1 MLGKKYE
8 NDYENYE
15 TYELRCYVGQM
26 LLESTPVKV
35 FVLL

>member
-8 NDYENYE
+8 NDYE